1 MLALLR
7 AQLWLMPVDDIQL
20 PSSKE
25 EYDELMDLAYR
36 QTVVCFIS
44 AACLRHR
51 DAETIPSEIRD
62 EMYAVIEENK
72 KIHELHNKT
81 IVEVFTLFE
90 NSGIHPILLKGQGLA
105 QLYPQPELR
114 QCGDIDIYIGQADYE
129 KACRIMDGYCGP
141 SAKENAFYEDQ
152 LHYHIFNGSITFEV
166 HRKAVDAAKP
176 YKDKEFNVLA
186 YGWLQY
192 EKCDTILINDKMILV
207 PNPQYNTLYVFD
219 HLIKHI
225 RCKGV
230 NLRQFCDWMMVVY
243 SNSRKIDYAC
253 LLKDIK
259 NVSSIKAWQTL
270 GGILFY
276 QLGMKESLFPL
287 WNDRNAC
294 KSQKII
300 LQELINSGSFYTGSK
315 MLFRTQNRKKCLK
328 RMVESLYVDYRV
340 SRYMSVIS
348 VRISIEYLLQKIFE
362 RFSHIKIIFGKFI
375 CS

>member
-1 MLALLR
+1 MFSFYFPPQKITPIQELMLALLR

-243 SNSRKIDYAC
+243 SNSRKI
-253 LLKDIK
+253 
-259 NVSSIKAWQTL
+259 
-270 GGILFY
+270 
-276 QLGMKESLFPL
+276 
-287 WNDRNAC
+287 
-294 KSQKII
+294 I
-300 LQELINSGSFYTGSK
+300 LQIHFLSK
-315 MLFRTQNRKKCLK
+315 RPN
-328 RMVESLYVDYRV
+328 
-340 SRYMSVIS
+340 
-348 VRISIEYLLQKIFE
+348 
-362 RFSHIKIIFGKFI
+362 
-375 CS
+375 